1 MQELLSLVFVEVEP
15 LPEAVIK
22 TFAAQLQRSPSLTD
36 IPDAD
41 LSGVDSRVVTSLM
54 PFQREGVKYVLFAW
68 C

>member
-54 PFQREGVKYVLFAW
+54 PFQREGVKYVIFA
-68 C
+68 CC